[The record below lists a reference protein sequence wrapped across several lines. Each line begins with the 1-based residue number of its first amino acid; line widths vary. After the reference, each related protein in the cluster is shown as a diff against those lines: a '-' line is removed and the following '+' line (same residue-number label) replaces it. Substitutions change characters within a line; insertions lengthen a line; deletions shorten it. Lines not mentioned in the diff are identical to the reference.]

1 MEDKIV
7 DLWRW
12 FVSSE
17 NHIIKAI
24 ETGVGADDVVE
35 KMNELVLSFGM
46 FTWHIE
52 KGESKKWAFT
62 ISPNGD
68 GELLKISREVVL
80 EAPILSKWEFY
91 HGKQPKTNW
100 DRKFVIHDSEL
111 DEQEIDA
118 SAWNY
123 VLVPIENQ
131 FELILEATNIGHIDD
146 DAVIEVVDQF
156 ITYEL
161 GEEVKIN
168 KIESIEVKEEFDG
181 EFKQNRKPVNSLKS
195 TLA

>member
-1 MEDKIV
+1 MEEKIIN
-7 DLWRW
+7 LWRW

-24 ETGVGADDVVE
+24 ETGIGADDVVD
-35 KMNELVLSFGM
+35 KINELVLSFGM

-52 KGESKKWAFT
+52 KGETKNWAFT

-68 GELLKISREVVL
+68 KELLKTSREVIA
-80 EAPILSKWEFY
+80 EAPTLSNWEF
-91 HGKQPKTNW
+91 HHCKQPKANW
-100 DRKFVIHDSEL
+100 DRKFIIHDS
-111 DEQEIDA
+111 DHDQQEIDA

-123 VLVPIENQ
+123 VLNPKENQ

-146 DAVIEVVDQF
+146 DAVLEVADQF
-156 ITYEL
+156 IIYEL

-168 KIESIEVKEEFDG
+168 KIESIELKEEFED
-181 EFKQNRKPVNSLKS
+181 ELNDNKVSIASLKME
-195 TLA
+195 LC

>member
-80 EAPILSKWEFY
+80 EAPILSKWEFH

>member
-68 GELLKISREVVL
+68 GELLKTSREVIL
-80 EAPILSKWEFY
+80 EAPILSNWEFHY
-91 HGKQPKTNW
+91 SKQPKANW
-100 DRKFVIHDSEL
+100 DRKFVIHDSAL
-111 DEQEIDA
+111 DQQDVDA
-118 SAWNY
+118 SSWNY
-123 VLVPIENQ
+123 VLIPSDNQ
-131 FELILEATNIGHIDD
+131 FELILEAANIGHIDD
-146 DAVIEVVDQF
+146 DAVLEVADQF
-156 ITYEL
+156 IIYEL

-168 KIESIEVKEEFDG
+168 KIESIELKEEFEG